1 MHWRGWLISAIA
13 IAVAMQA
20 TASLAQSHIG
30 SAASAQNLVEGTI
43 GSETHPIVAGTS
55 LFLNERVR
63 TGDESQAQLV
73 FLDATNLGVGPKSEV
88 TLNRL
93 VYNPDRGTGRIAIEA
108 SRGVFRFVTGSP
120 GKKNY
125 EISTPIAT
133 IEVKGTE
140 FHLLV
145 EQKYIV
151 LALVRGT
158 LRIVTVRGRVL
169 WHDQPGTTV
178 TIYADGRVDGP
189 MPWTGPF
196 TRYAGDVP
204 FPYFA
209 SKPAQASLTLRPA
222 GSVSRPMRRLSVWSW
237 TGFYVGA
244 DIGGGRMRSADNTFA
259 DVNDVAF
266 NNCDV
271 CSGAFGSQN
280 VSMAG
285 SGVLGGLHAGYNL
298 QVAPTWLVGVEGDF
312 IWSGIK
318 ASSNTV
324 LTSPDFPI
332 TGSNL
337 NFQIDID
344 WIASLRAR
352 AGFVQNNW
360 LFYATGG
367 VAWADLDFSAS
378 AVCPQDPGGNFC
390 FSTIQASSA
399 ISKVRA
405 GYVGGGGFEW
415 QAPATPWRARAEYL
429 YYAFNGTDAASPLW
443 TGHFLGPCVVA
454 GPCVANF
461 SFGNVTVQTVRV
473 GLSYKLN

>member
-189 MPWTGPF
+189 MPWTGPV

-222 GSVSRPMRRLSVWSW
+222 GSVSRPPPLYSW
-237 TGFYVGA
+237 TGLYVGGNIGYSWGRSDTIVTLTDPGPPA
-244 DIGGGRMRSADNTFA
+244 STLATTNSSFSLNGLIGGGQIGYKWQAGKWVFGIEADLQATGQRGSTSAVSDVPACIPCEDPPVTTTLSEKLIWLDTLRGSVGWTVTPTVLIYVTGGLAVGGLSANGTISGINGATPVVGYFSSSSTNT
-259 DVNDVAF
+259 
-266 NNCDV
+266 
-271 CSGAFGSQN
+271 GGTI
-280 VSMAG
+280 G
-285 SGVLGGLHAGYNL
+285 GGVEAALGGH
-298 QVAPTWLVGVEGDF
+298 
-312 IWSGIK
+312 WSGKI
-318 ASSNTV
+318 
-324 LTSPDFPI
+324 
-332 TGSNL
+332 
-337 NFQIDID
+337 
-344 WIASLRAR
+344 
-352 AGFVQNNW
+352 
-360 LFYATGG
+360 
-367 VAWADLDFSAS
+367 
-378 AVCPQDPGGNFC
+378 
-390 FSTIQASSA
+390 
-399 ISKVRA
+399 
-405 GYVGGGGFEW
+405 
-415 QAPATPWRARAEYL
+415 EYL
-429 YYAFNGTDAASPLW
+429 YVDLGTFSGGPFVTPILAPSGSFL
-443 TGHFLGPCVVA
+443 TGS
-454 GPCVANF
+454 F
-461 SFGNVTVQTVRV
+461 SSHVTDNILRV
-473 GLSYKLN
+473 GVNYRFF

>member
-13 IAVAMQA
+13 IAGAVHV
-20 TASLAQSHIG
+20 TASLAQPHIG
-30 SAASAQNLVEGTI
+30 SAASARNLVEGII
-43 GSETHPIVAGTS
+43 GSETQPIVAGTT

-73 FLDATNLGVGPKSEV
+73 FLDETNLAVGPKSEV
-88 TLNRL
+88 TLNRF

-125 EISTPIAT
+125 EVSTPVAT

-145 EQKYIV
+145 EQEYIV
-151 LALVRGT
+151 IALVHGT
-158 LRIVTVRGRVL
+158 VRIVTVRGRVL
-169 WHDQPGTTV
+169 WQDQPGTTV
-178 TIYADGRVDGP
+178 TIYANGRVDGP
-189 MPWTGPF
+189 MPWTGPV
-196 TRYAGDVP
+196 TRYASDVP

-209 SKPAQASLTLRPA
+209 NQPAQASLTLRPA

-244 DIGGGRMRSADNTFA
+244 DIGSGRMQNADNTFA

-266 NNCDV
+266 NNCDE
-271 CSGAFGSQN
+271 CTGAFGSQN
-280 VSMAG
+280 VSMTG
-285 SGVLGGLHAGYNL
+285 SGFLRGLHAGYNL
-298 QVAPTWLVGVEGDF
+298 QIAPTWLVGVEGDF

-318 ASSNTV
+318 TSSNSV
-324 LTSPDFPI
+324 LTSPNFPI

-337 NFQIDID
+337 TFQTDMD
-344 WIASLRAR
+344 WMASLRAR
-352 AGFVQNNW
+352 AGFIQDNW

-367 VAWADLDFSAS
+367 VAWADLDFSAG
-378 AVCPQDPGGNFC
+378 AVCPLDPAGNFC

-399 ISKVRA
+399 ISSVRA
-405 GYVGGGGFEW
+405 GYVVGGGIEW
-415 QAPATPWRARAEYL
+415 QAPTIPLRARAEYL
-429 YYAFNGTDAASPLW
+429 YYAFNGTDAASPSW
-443 TGHFLGPCVVA
+443 TASFLGPCLVA

-461 SFGNVTVQTVRV
+461 SSGNVTVQTFRV
-473 GLSYKLN
+473 GLSYRLN